1 MVGGLRSEGGLDDT
15 ESTQRPRREKL
26 KEWMK
31 STLIKSKRWKRTMSR
46 FDNNSVESNTDNNT
60 TAALSNHTETKGN
73 DNDHEPIESQHTET
87 DSEERETS
95 EVKRV
100 KTAANSPN
108 IHST

>member
-1 MVGGLRSEGGLDDT
+1 MEVGS
-15 ESTQRPRREKL
+15 
-26 KEWMK
+26 
-31 STLIKSKRWKRTMSR
+31 
-46 FDNNSVESNTDNNT
+46 NT
-60 TAALSNHTETKGN
+60 TAALTNRTETEEKES
-73 DNDHEPIESQHTET
+73 DHEPIELQHTET